1 MKTTMPDKQHAKDI
15 KVADDIRKT
24 SYGVNADEAKVDAEN
39 KKKHVAYDPKGDT
52 RNRQNTVQ
60 NR

>member
-1 MKTTMPDKQHAKDI
+1 MTAKENEKDVKAKTDI
-15 KVADDIRKT
+15 RNANYGENADD
-24 SYGVNADEAKVDAEN
+24 AKVDAEN

-52 RNRQNTVQ
+52 KNRQNTVQ

>member
-1 MKTTMPDKQHAKDI
+1 MTDKQKAKDVKI
-15 KVADDIRKT
+15 TDDIRKT
-24 SYGVNADEAKVDAEN
+24 SYGENADEAKVDAEN

-52 RNRQNTVQ
+52 KNKQNTVQ